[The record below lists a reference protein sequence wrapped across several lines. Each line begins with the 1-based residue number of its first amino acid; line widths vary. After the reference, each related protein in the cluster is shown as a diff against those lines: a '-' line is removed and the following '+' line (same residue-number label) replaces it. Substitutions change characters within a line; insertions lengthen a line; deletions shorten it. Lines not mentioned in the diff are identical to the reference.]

1 MFITNLSSLLD
12 RVVSLL
18 TQHQEKSKQIDG
30 DENKVSAEDDNEA
43 EKIAKEEAPKVPP
56 SLQPDE
62 EIHPFAPTDHFVS
75 PPVNVYNNYDSSNPN
90 WLPGLPRPPPGVF
103 IQPPRDRSRR
113 ERMRYLAQL
122 NRSILITAFQS
133 N

>member
-12 RVVSLL
+12 RFVSLL

-75 PPVNVYNNYDSSNPN
+75 PPVCLASWTPETTAWSLYPASQGPEQEGADEI
-90 WLPGLPRPPPGVF
+90 PGSAKPVNLDYYFSV
-103 IQPPRDRSRR
+103 
-113 ERMRYLAQL
+113 
-122 NRSILITAFQS
+122 
-133 N
+133 

>member
-12 RVVSLL
+12 RFVSLL

-62 EIHPFAPTDHFVS
+62 EIHPFAPTDHFV
-75 PPVNVYNNYDSSNPN
+75 PPAVIIMTAQTQTGCLDSLDHRLESSSS
-90 WLPGLPRPPPGVF
+90 LPGTGAGG
-103 IQPPRDRSRR
+103 SG
-113 ERMRYLAQL
+113 
-122 NRSILITAFQS
+122 
-133 N
+133 